1 MTKEDQILAKL
12 DALTAEVAEAKKAIR
27 PYQDF
32 KETMEPIMNA
42 AVLDCITKLDS
53 VGGRINSEDLSALVS
68 ESLAS
73 ASNLTAGLKMLNAGM
88 DLKETAGP
96 IITQVFHDTV
106 QGLDHV
112 SHKFDMGNVTELVQ
126 QSLLNMGNLT
136 EGLKLLG
143 AAMDLKET
151 AGDIPRI
158 MVEDLTVKLED
169 FRAKGGFDGLAN
181 LTTILEKMA
190 IGMGQVDLSKAKPI
204 TGMFGMLGALK
215 RKDVQEGLGVAIE
228 LAGAL
233 SAVKK

>member
-12 DALTAEVAEAKKAIR
+12 DALTEEVAEAKKAIR

-32 KETMEPIMNA
+32 KETVEPIVHA
-42 AVLDCITKLDS
+42 AVLDCVTKLDS
-53 VGGRINSEDLSALVS
+53 VGGRINSEDLSDLVT
-68 ESLAS
+68 ESLSS
-73 ASNLTAGLKMLNAGM
+73 ASNLTKGLKMLNGALE
-88 DLKETAGP
+88 LKETAAP
-96 IITQVFHDTV
+96 IIDQVFQDTV
-106 QGLDHV
+106 ETLDSV
-112 SHKFDMGNVTELVQ
+112 SHKFDMADVGDLLRHTMLNV
-126 QSLLNMGNLT
+126 GNLT

-143 AAMDLKET
+143 AAMDLKDT

-158 MVEDLTVKLED
+158 MVEDLTEKLED
-169 FRAKGGFDGLAN
+169 FRQKGGFEGLAN
-181 LTTILEKMA
+181 LSTVAEKMA
-190 IGMGQVDLSKAKPI
+190 IGLGQVDLSKAKPI